1 MYPGYVL
8 IEESTGYLFKN
19 GGTEMKNVVITGGS
33 GLLGPAVIKEFL
45 EHDYHVVNADI
56 KHPKEALCKTVITDL
71 TNLGEVYGVLAGA
84 DAVVHLAAIPV
95 AYSHPNEV
103 TFQNNVMSTYNILEA
118 AGNLGI
124 KKAVISSSESSY
136 GICFSKQGL
145 TPQYVPIDEDHPQ
158 MPEESYGLSKI
169 VNEKTADMIYQRK
182 GMQVVS
188 MRLGNVISPEM
199 YKNFPNFI
207 HDPEQRKT
215 ILWSYIDTRDAAT
228 AFRLAVET
236 DGLGSVA
243 LNIAA
248 DDTSMNI
255 ESKQLMETCF
265 PTVKD
270 FRKDLSGFETLLN
283 NEKAKKLLNWKPIHK
298 WRNYVEL

>member
-1 MYPGYVL
+1 
-8 IEESTGYLFKN
+8 
-19 GGTEMKNVVITGGS
+19 MKKVVITGGS
-33 GLLGPAVIKEFL
+33 GLLGSAVITEFL
-45 EHDYHVVNADI
+45 EHEYEVVNADL
-56 KHPKEALCKTVITDL
+56 KHPKEALCRTVITDL

-136 GICFSKQGL
+136 GICFSRQNLG
-145 TPQYVPIDEDHPQ
+145 PQYVPIDEEHPQ
-158 MPEESYGLSKI
+158 LPEESYGLSKI
-169 VNEKTADMIYQRK
+169 VNEETAHMIHRRT

-188 MRLGNVISPEM
+188 FRLGNVISPEM
-199 YKNFPNFI
+199 YQNFPGFI
-207 HDPEQRKT
+207 HDPEQRIP

-228 AFRLAVET
+228 AYRLAVET

-243 LNIAA
+243 LNIGA
-248 DDTSMNI
+248 DETSMDI
-255 ESKQLMETCF
+255 ESKQLMEKCF
-265 PTVKD
+265 PDVKD
-270 FRKDLSGFETLLN
+270 FRKELSGFEPLLN
-283 NEKAKKLLNWKPIHK
+283 NEKAKKLLNWKPTHK
-298 WRNYVEL
+298 WRDYVNL

>member
-1 MYPGYVL
+1 
-8 IEESTGYLFKN
+8 
-19 GGTEMKNVVITGGS
+19 MKKKVVITGGS
-33 GLLGPAVIKEFL
+33 GLLGRDVIKEFL
-45 EHDYHVVNADI
+45 DHGYEVINADRQY
-56 KHPKEALCKTVITDL
+56 PKEALCRTVITDL
-71 TNLGEVYGVLAGA
+71 TNLGEVYGVLADA

-103 TFQNNVMSTYNILEA
+103 TFENNVMSTYNILEA

-136 GICFSKQGL
+136 GICFSKQNL

-158 MPEESYGLSKI
+158 LPEESYGLSKI
-169 VNEKTADMIYQRK
+169 VNEKTADMIHRRT

-188 MRLGNVISPEM
+188 FRLGNVISPEK
-199 YKNFPNFI
+199 YENFPGFI

-228 AFRLAVET
+228 AYRLAVET

-243 LNIAA
+243 LNIGA
-248 DDTSMNI
+248 DETSMDI
-255 ESKQLMETCF
+255 ESKQLMETCY
-265 PTVKD
+265 PTVTD
-270 FRKDLSGFETLLN
+270 FRKDLSGFAPLLN
-283 NEKAKKLLNWKPIHK
+283 NEKAKKLLNWKPVHK
-298 WRNYVEL
+298 WRDYVKM

>member
-1 MYPGYVL
+1 
-8 IEESTGYLFKN
+8 
-19 GGTEMKNVVITGGS
+19 MKKVVITGGS
-33 GLLGPAVIKEFL
+33 GLLGADVIKEFL
-45 EHDYHVVNADI
+45 DHGYDVVNADM
-56 KHPKEALCKTVITDL
+56 KYPKQALCRTVITDL

-136 GICFSKQGL
+136 GICFSKQNL
-145 TPQYVPIDEDHPQ
+145 QPQYVPIDEDHPQ
-158 MPEESYGLSKI
+158 LPEESYGLSKI
-169 VNEKTADMIYQRK
+169 VNEKTADMIHRRT

-188 MRLGNVISPEM
+188 FRLGNVISPEM
-199 YKNFPNFI
+199 YKNFPGFI

-228 AFRLAVET
+228 AYRLAVET

-243 LNIAA
+243 LNIGA
-248 DDTSMNI
+248 DETSMDI

-265 PTVKD
+265 SAVKD
-270 FRKDLSGFETLLN
+270 FRGDLSGFAPLLN

-298 WRNYVEL
+298 WRDYVTI

>member
-1 MYPGYVL
+1 M
-8 IEESTGYLFKN
+8 SK
-19 GGTEMKNVVITGGS
+19 VIVTGGS
-33 GLLGPAVIKEFL
+33 GLLGPDVIKEFL
-45 EHDYHVVNADI
+45 NHGYEVVNADS
-56 KHPKEALCKTVITDL
+56 KHPKEPLCKTVITDL

-136 GICFSKQGL
+136 GIVFSKQDL
-145 TPQYVPIDEDHPQ
+145 APKYVPIDEEHPQ
-158 MPEESYGLSKI
+158 LPEDSYGLSKI
-169 VNEKTADMIYQRK
+169 VNEKTADMIHQRT

-188 MRLGNVISPEM
+188 MRLGNVIAPEM
-199 YKNFPNFI
+199 YKNFPSFI
-207 HDPEQRKT
+207 HKPELRKV

-228 AFRLAVET
+228 AYRLAVET
-236 DGLGSVA
+236 DGLGSVP
-243 LNIAA
+243 LCIAA
-248 DDTSMNI
+248 DDSSMAI

-265 PTVKD
+265 PEVKD
-270 FRKDLSGFETLLN
+270 FRSDLSGFQTLLS
-283 NEKAKKLLNWKPIHK
+283 NEKAKKLLNWQPIHQ
-298 WRNYVEL
+298 WRNYVE

>member
-1 MYPGYVL
+1 
-8 IEESTGYLFKN
+8 
-19 GGTEMKNVVITGGS
+19 MKKVVVTGGS
-33 GLLGPAVIKEFL
+33 GLLGREVIKEFL
-45 EHDYHVVNADI
+45 EHNYEVVNADI
-56 KHPKEALCKTVITDL
+56 KHLKEALCRTVITDL

-136 GICFSKQGL
+136 GICFSKQNL
-145 TPQYVPIDEDHPQ
+145 NPQYVPIDEDHPQ
-158 MPEESYGLSKI
+158 LPEESYGLSKI
-169 VNEKTADMIYQRK
+169 VNEKTADMIHRRT

-188 MRLGNVISPEM
+188 FRLGNVIAPEA
-199 YKNFPNFI
+199 YQNFPGFI

-228 AFRLAVET
+228 AYRLAVEA

-243 LNIAA
+243 LNIGA
-248 DDTSMNI
+248 DETSMDI

-265 PTVKD
+265 PDVKD
-270 FRKDLSGFETLLN
+270 FRKEITGFEPLLN
-283 NEKAKKLLNWKPIHK
+283 IDKAKKLLNWEPLHK
-298 WRNYVEL
+298 WRNYVNL

>member
-1 MYPGYVL
+1 MN
-8 IEESTGYLFKN
+8 K
-19 GGTEMKNVVITGGS
+19 VVVTGGS
-33 GLLGPAVIKEFL
+33 GLLGAAVIIEFL
-45 EHDYHVVNADI
+45 EHGYEVINADV
-56 KHPKEALCKTVITDL
+56 KYPKEALCRTVITDL

-136 GICFSKQGL
+136 GICFSKQNL
-145 TPQYVPIDEDHPQ
+145 NPQYVPIDEDHPQ
-158 MPEESYGLSKI
+158 LPEESYGLSKI
-169 VNEKTADMIYQRK
+169 VNEKTADMIHRRT

-188 MRLGNVISPEM
+188 FRLGNVISPEM
-199 YKNFPNFI
+199 YKNFPGFI
-207 HDPEQRKT
+207 HDPQQRKP

-228 AFRLAVET
+228 AYRLAVEAE
-236 DGLGSVA
+236 GLGSVA
-243 LNIAA
+243 LNIGA
-248 DDTSMNI
+248 DETSMDI

-265 PTVKD
+265 PEVKN
-270 FRKDLSGFETLLN
+270 FRKDITGFAPLLN

-298 WRNYVEL
+298 WRNYVNL

>member
-1 MYPGYVL
+1 MQ
-8 IEESTGYLFKN
+8 K
-19 GGTEMKNVVITGGS
+19 VVVTGGS
-33 GLLGPAVIKEFL
+33 GLLGRDVIKEFL
-45 EHDYHVVNADI
+45 EHGYEVVNADL
-56 KHPKEALCKTVITDL
+56 KHPKEALCRTVITDL

-118 AGNLGI
+118 AGSLGI

-136 GICFSKQGL
+136 GICFSQQNL
-145 TPQYVPIDEDHPQ
+145 NPQYVPIDEQHPQ
-158 MPEESYGLSKI
+158 LPEESYGLSKI
-169 VNEKTADMIYQRK
+169 VNENTADMIHRRT

-188 MRLGNVISPEM
+188 FRLGNVIAPEM
-199 YKNFPNFI
+199 YPNFPGFI
-207 HDPEQRKT
+207 HNPEQRKT

-228 AFRLAVET
+228 AYRLAVET
-236 DGLGSVA
+236 DELGSVA
-243 LNIAA
+243 VNIGA
-248 DDTSMNI
+248 DETSMDI

-265 PTVKD
+265 PDVTD
-270 FRKDLSGFETLLN
+270 FREELTGFEPLLN

-298 WRNYVEL
+298 WRNYVKL